1 MPGLSAI
8 AMPGQNTLFYD
19 KAGVKN
25 YMLKITD
32 LTQHH
37 AMRTVDQRS
46 NRKVNGRSKSVLL
59 CAVVKFCQ
67 INLGSGVAKE
77 VYQSLVTFLHA

>member
-1 MPGLSAI
+1 MPGLLAI
-8 AMPGQNTLFYD
+8 AIPGQITLFYD
-19 KAGVKN
+19 KAFVKN

-46 NRKVNGRSKSVLL
+46 NRRVNERSKSVLL
-59 CAVVKFCQ
+59 CAVVRFCQ
-67 INLGSGVAKE
+67 INLGSGVAKR
-77 VYQSLVTFLHA
+77 VCQSFVAFLHA